1 MSVGKKKFWI
11 QSKVTNIRFDRENSI
26 LPVNRKKRKILSDIL
41 GRKGEADVPVLQ
53 RDILGDFLVSKLSF
67 LFVFEAACLYFLLT
81 QVMILSLLKSMMG
94 VKTR

>member
-41 GRKGEADVPVLQ
+41 GRKGEADVPVL
-53 RDILGDFLVSKLSF
+53 
-67 LFVFEAACLYFLLT
+67 
-81 QVMILSLLKSMMG
+81 
-94 VKTR
+94 